1 MPVTAKLSQK
11 FYERLGDD
19 IATELVNWFNAV
31 DAAYRADLERFNEL
45 NFQRFDAKVEQR
57 FAEAD
62 ARFEKRLAKLEVRFE
77 GRFTEFDKRLVD
89 LEVKFD
95 KRLVALEARFEKRIA
110 ESEIKFERRFAEF
123 DKRLETVR
131 ADLIKWAFL
140 FWMPTALAVL
150 GLYFR

>member
-1 MPVTAKLSQK
+1 MPVTARLSRR

-19 IATELVNWFNAV
+19 IADDLVDWFNAV
-31 DAAYRADLERFNEL
+31 DATYRADLERLNEL

-62 ARFEKRLAKLEVRFE
+62 AKVERRLAQFERRMAEFEARVEKRMVVFE
-77 GRFTEFDKRLVD
+77 TKVDDRL
-89 LEVKFD
+89 
-95 KRLVALEARFEKRIA
+95 ARFE
-110 ESEIKFERRFAEF
+110 IK
-123 DKRLETVR
+123 LEKGLADVR

-140 FWMPTALAVL
+140 FWVPTALAVL